1 MNAKIEI
8 RLEAV
13 RLAVNTEGV
22 TADNV
27 IDLSERIAAFVLGDA
42 KLPETYNANEV
53 TTRLMESFTQMQRDE
68 YGKSQPEIKQE
79 AAEA

>member
-1 MNAKIEI
+1 MNSKIEM

-27 IDLSERIAAFVLGDA
+27 IDLSEKIATFILGDSR
-42 KLPETYNANEV
+42 LPETYNANEV
-53 TTRLMESFTQMQRDE
+53 TTRLMESFTQMQRDG